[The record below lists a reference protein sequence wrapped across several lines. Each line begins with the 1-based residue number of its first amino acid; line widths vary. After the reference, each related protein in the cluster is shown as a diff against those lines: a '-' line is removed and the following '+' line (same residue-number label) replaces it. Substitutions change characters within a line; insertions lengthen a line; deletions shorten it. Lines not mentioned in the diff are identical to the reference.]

1 MIEGTLESLAPE
13 GMFTGWLRDTQDSAP
28 AKLEIRH
35 RGRTVAQAAAL
46 AFRPDLLATF
56 HGHGHYGFAARLIHA
71 VAPGPADFELYLPR
85 RDQAIRVRLPVPELS
100 PPYCARVEQLLVEPP
115 TWTAADVCRTPRCL
129 NLAAERAAMGTP
141 RFVDV
146 TFRFALNRWPVDEE
160 ASVYIRALDEEGTG
174 EAEFLLE
181 LLTSRERADL
191 DPALPSPWDPLF
203 PYTRAAARQ
212 AAPA

>member
-13 GMFTGWLRDTQDSAP
+13 GVFTGWLRDTQDSAP

-35 RGRTVAQAAAL
+35 HGRAVAQAAAL
-46 AFRPDLLATF
+46 AFRPELLATG

-71 VAPGPADFELYLPR
+71 VASGPADFELFLPR
-85 RDQAIRVRLPVPELS
+85 RDQSIRVRLSVPELS
-100 PPYCARVEQLLVEPP
+100 PPHRARVEQLLVEPP
-115 TWTAADVCRTPRCL
+115 AWSVADVCGAPQCL

-146 TFRFALNRWPVDEE
+146 TFRFALNRWPADEE
-160 ASVYIRALDEEGTG
+160 ASVYVRALDAEGTG
-174 EAEFLLE
+174 EAEFLVE

-203 PYTRAAARQ
+203 PYTRAPARQ

>member
-1 MIEGTLESLAPE
+1 MIEGTLESLAPN
-13 GMFTGWLRDTQDSAP
+13 GVFTGWLRDTQDSAP

-35 RGRTVAQAAAL
+35 RGRAVAQAAAL
-46 AFRPDLLATF
+46 AFRPELVATG

-71 VAPGPADFELYLPR
+71 VASGPADFELFLPR
-85 RDQAIRVRLPVPELS
+85 RDQSIRVRLSVPELV
-100 PPYCARVEQLLVEPP
+100 PPLRARVEQLLVEPP
-115 TWTAADVCRTPRCL
+115 TWTVADVCRAPHCL

-146 TFRFALNRWPVDEE
+146 TFHFALNRWPADDE
-160 ASVYIRALDEEGTG
+160 ASVYVRALDAEGTG
-174 EAEFLLE
+174 EADFLVE

-203 PYTRAAARQ
+203 PYTRSARRQ
-212 AAPA
+212 ASPA

>member
-1 MIEGTLESLAPE
+1 VIEGTLESLAPE
-13 GMFTGWLRDTQDSAP
+13 GVFTGWLRDSRDRAP
-28 AKLEIRH
+28 ARLEIRH
-35 RGRTVAQAAAL
+35 LGRTVAQAAAL
-46 AFRPDLLATF
+46 AFRPDLLATG

-71 VAPGPADFELYLPR
+71 VAPGPADFELFLPS
-85 RDQAIRVRLPVPELS
+85 RDQSIRVRLSVPELS
-100 PPYCARVEQLLVEPP
+100 PPHRARVEQLLVEPP
-115 TWTAADVCRTPRCL
+115 AWAVADLCRAPHCL

-160 ASVYIRALDEEGTG
+160 ASVYIRALDEDGAAET
-174 EAEFLLE
+174 EFLLE

-191 DPALPSPWDPLF
+191 GAALPSPWDPLF